1 MAQPAKVINMEEH
14 RSQGPQVEDGFVRIA
29 NELFDAFLSFKF
41 SYRQSKVFLAVLRK
55 TFGYGKKS
63 DDVSA
68 SQLGALCAMPRSHV
82 ASTLV
87 ELEKMNAITRSPG
100 KYGTV
105 TAINKNH
112 WQWKKLDDE
121 GEQKGSGGFGGAASR
136 SPCDRRYHYVYRLDS
151 TLSGE
156 FYIGVRSCDCHPNQD
171 RYMGSGCW
179 PATVHKSNL
188 KKTVLSLHETRAEAE
203 EEEKRVIRSMADASD
218 MKNRMRYD
226 TAVACSESEHPL
238 VQNLNSSVVQNLN
251 TPSTESEQLLVQ
263 NLNSSVV
270 QNLNTQKTTFQKTT
284 PKDNLKRIAQSADR
298 AASPTA
304 DAAFADFWE
313 AFGHKRGKANAKE
326 AFAREYAKAGH
337 AADWLQTVMAAAA
350 KEAQR
355 RPHLIADGQTPIYAQ
370 GWLTQ
375 RRYEDEGLLAWGAF
389 SAEQKAFIDCFNANI
404 GDTCPQVTEWTEKR
418 AALADIAMRGAWSL
432 EKWGEFW
439 RYVADE
445 CQFDWPVSFEWM
457 LSRENWAKVKGGQ
470 YLRKE
475 VTA

>member
-1 MAQPAKVINMEEH
+1 MALPAKVIHMDEH
-14 RSQGPQVEDGFVRIA
+14 RSTGPQIEDGYIRIA
-29 NELFDAFLSFKF
+29 NELFDAFLSFRF

-105 TAINKNH
+105 TAINKNY
-112 WQWKKLDDE
+112 WQWKRLDDE
-121 GEQKGSGGFGGAASR
+121 GDQKGSDGFGGAASR
-136 SPCDRRYHYVYRLDS
+136 NPGDRRHHYVYRLDC

-179 PATVHKSNL
+179 PATVHKSHL

-203 EEEKRVIRSMADASD
+203 EEEKRVIRSMSDAAD
-218 MKNRMRYD
+218 MKNRTRYE
-226 TAVACSESEHPL
+226 TAGACSESEHHL
-238 VQNLNSSVVQNLN
+238 VQNLN
-251 TPSTESEQLLVQ
+251 TTSTESEQSLVQ
-263 NLNSSVV
+263 NLNRSLV

-284 PKDNLKRIAQSADR
+284 SKDNLKRIAQSADR
-298 AASPTA
+298 AASP
-304 DAAFADFWE
+304 DVEGAFADFWE
-313 AFGHKRGKANAKE
+313 TFGYKKGKANAKKT
-326 AFAREYAKAGH
+326 FAREFAKARH
-337 AADWLQTVMAAAA
+337 SADWLSAVTAAAA
-350 KEAQR
+350 KESQR
-355 RPHLIADGQTPIYAQ
+355 RPHLIAAGQTPIYAQ

-375 RRYEDEGLLAWGAF
+375 RRYEDEDLLAWGAF
-389 SAEQKAFIDCFNANI
+389 SAEQQAFIDCFNAHI

-445 CQFDWPVSFEWM
+445 CRFDWPVSFEWM
-457 LSRENWAKVKGGQ
+457 LNRENWAKVKGGQ
-470 YLRKE
+470 YLRSE